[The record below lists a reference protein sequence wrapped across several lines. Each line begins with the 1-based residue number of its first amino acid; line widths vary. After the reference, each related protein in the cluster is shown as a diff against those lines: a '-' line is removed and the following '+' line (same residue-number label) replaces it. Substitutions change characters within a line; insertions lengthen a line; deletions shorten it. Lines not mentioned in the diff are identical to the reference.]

1 MDNQRLNTHDDFFKV
16 AFSRESNVID
26 YFRSFFKEKLV
37 KKLDFSTLKLSNT
50 SYVTPQLEEYFADV
64 VWDCTYQTD
73 GKKVPIKA
81 TFLFEH
87 KSYVPKFP
95 HLQLLRYMLQIWD
108 ECEKNQKPL
117 IPVIPIIVYHN
128 KKDKHWNYKPFSE
141 YFKGIDA
148 ELLPFIPHF
157 DYQLTDLTRMTAEQI
172 MAMNVGLL
180 MNALLTL
187 QFGAKEDYVV
197 ENIKTLI
204 LNVKNVETDEYL
216 HSFFFAQLVY
226 VLKNNELGGIIK
238 KHIVENYKN
247 TVDMNAY
254 DELIK
259 EERAE
264 ALEQGIEQGIEQGF
278 SKKELQVV
286 TNILQ
291 AFPDWEDEKIA
302 DLAGSTIENVQSI
315 RATLE
320 LQA

>member
-16 AFSRESNVID
+16 AFSRERNVID
-26 YFRSFFKEKLV
+26 YFRSFFKEELV

-64 VWDCTYQTD
+64 VWDCEYQTD

-128 KKDKHWNYKPFSE
+128 KEDRHWKYKPFSA
-141 YFKGIDA
+141 YFKGIDP
-148 ELLPFIPHF
+148 ELLPYIPHF

-180 MNALLTL
+180 RNALLTL
-187 QFGAKEDYVV
+187 QFGAKEEYVI

-238 KHIVENYKN
+238 KHIVQNYKN

-264 ALEQGIEQGIEQGF
+264 AFDEGLEKGLEKVTE
-278 SKKELQVV
+278 KERQVV

-291 AFPDWEDEKIA
+291 SFPDWTDEKIA
-302 DLAGSTIENVQSI
+302 DLVGSTIETVQSI
-315 RATLE
+315 RATLG
-320 LQA
+320 L